1 MKTYNVLFLCKST
14 GIRHWWPDVT
24 EHMISRYQGD
34 YEMMGWHTMLPHV
47 MEG

>member
-1 MKTYNVLFLCKST
+1 MKTYNVLFLCKDT

-24 EHMISRYQGD
+24 GHMVSRFKHD
-34 YEMMGWHTMLPHV
+34 YELMGWHSMIPYV